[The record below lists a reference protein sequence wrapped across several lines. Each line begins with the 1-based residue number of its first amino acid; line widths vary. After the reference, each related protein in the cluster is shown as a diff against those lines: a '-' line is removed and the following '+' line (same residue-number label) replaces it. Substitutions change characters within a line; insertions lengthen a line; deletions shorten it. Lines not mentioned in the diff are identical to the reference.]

1 MFSELAGLA
10 IGNLFRARA
19 RLAMT
24 AGGVVVGTSAVILL
38 VALTFGLQRSAEAG
52 IGNSSAVTEIQVY
65 PSWEIP
71 PGQSPEDM
79 PQLNLGRGCGM
90 PAGSAQESAGL
101 GADHGEAPA
110 TRA

>member
-38 VALTFGLQRSAEAG
+38 VGKMKSLKSNKFFPKMTRPISLLSAM
-52 IGNSSAVTEIQVY
+52 TE
-65 PSWEIP
+65 WENTP
-71 PGQSPEDM
+71 
-79 PQLNLGRGCGM
+79 
-90 PAGSAQESAGL
+90 
-101 GADHGEAPA
+101 
-110 TRA
+110 